1 MLLKLLQRQT
11 YTCLSHRYGPCLC
24 LGGLVLMIVSALQ
37 FGEVV
42 LEWSRDQYHVMFDS
56 YRDNVAGKSFQ
67 NRLCLPMP
75 IDVVYTWV
83 NGTDVELIKELQQVR
98 EQMEEEQKIMR
109 EILGKNATEPTRKS
123 EKQLECLLTH
133 CIKVPMLVLDPAL
146 PANST
151 LKDLPSI
158 HPALQAANNMFF
170 VAKPKNPSTNVTVIV
185 FDCPKDVEAAHSG
198 MFKDNSKQ
206 IVWRGYL
213 TTDKEVPGLVLMQ
226 DLAILSG
233 FPATFKETNQLRTK
247 LPESLASKVK
257 LLQLYSEA
265 SVALLQ
271 LNNPKGFQ
279 ELSKQAKK
287 NMTIDGKELT
297 LNPAYLLWDLS
308 SVSQSKQDEDV
319 SASRFEDNEELR
331 YSLRSI
337 ERHAPWVRHIFIVT
351 NGQIPSWLNLDNPR
365 ITIVTHQEIF
375 QNVSHLPTFSSPA
388 IESHIHRI
396 SGLSQ
401 KFIYL
406 NDDVM
411 FGKDVWPDDFYS
423 HSKGQKVYLTWPV
436 PNCAEGCPGSW
447 IKDGYCDKACNN
459 SACDWDGGDCIGNS
473 GGNRYVAGGGAVG
486 GIGNGPPWQF
496 GAGISGVSYCN
507 QGCANSWLA
516 DKFCDQACNVLSCG
530 FDAGDCGQDHFEEMY
545 KVMLQLNQTY
555 YVIPKGECLPYFSF
569 SEIAKKGVEGSYS
582 DNPIIRH
589 ASVANKWKT
598 IHLIMHSGM
607 NTTVIYLN
615 LTFLNKNDE
624 EFKMQIAVEVDTRE
638 EPKQNTTSVQKSNS
652 DLKSVTSVPEAEMI
666 FEDIPEEKRFPRVR
680 RRRNGTK
687 ESAPEELV
695 IPSVNV
701 SLLPEHVQ
709 LALQKL
715 DLKLLNGDITQKGYN
730 LSKAALLRPFQFL
743 STAKSLVGLEEKD
756 MHNHSEDQKNQ
767 SSREKPYK
775 DVNDGQ
781 KPPVKVKEEVPLRLM
796 GTKETVVTMS
806 TNKHIYKVQR
816 KAILPSQ
823 SMGKK
828 NETREKVL
836 NALILRETQKSK
848 HTGNFVTGE
857 GAQVMEGVKGHE
869 QVDANI
875 KEGLVGRKLQSYAG
889 SYQGFLPWEKKK
901 YFQDLLDEE
910 ESLLKQMSYF
920 TEGKH
925 FGRQL
930 KDTFADSLRYVNK
943 LLNSKFG
950 FTSRKVPAHMPHM
963 IDRTVMQELQD
974 MFPEEF
980 DKTSFHKVRHSEDM
994 QFAFSYF
1001 YYLMSAVQPLNISQ
1015 IFDEV
1020 DTDQSGILSDREIRT
1035 LATRIHELPLSLQDL
1050 TGLEQ
1055 MLINCSKALPAN
1067 ITQIH
1072 VIPPT
1077 QEAYYDPNLPPVTKN
1092 LVTNCKPVTDR
1103 IRKAY
1108 KDKNKYRFEIMG
1120 EEEIAFKMIRTNVS
1134 HVVGQ
1139 LDDIRKNPRKFVCLN
1154 DNIDHNHKDAQT
1166 VKAVLRDFYESMFP
1180 IPSQFELPR
1189 EYRNRFLH
1197 MHELQEWRAY
1207 RDKLKFWTH
1216 CVLVTLIVFT
1226 VISFFAEQLIAL
1238 KRKIFPRRRIQKEV
1252 GHERIKV

>member
-1 MLLKLLQRQT
+1 Q
-11 YTCLSHRYGPCLC
+11 
-24 LGGLVLMIVSALQ
+24 
-37 FGEVV
+37 
-42 LEWSRDQYHVMFDS
+42 
-56 YRDNVAGKSFQ
+56 
-67 NRLCLPMP
+67 
-75 IDVVYTWV
+75 
-83 NGTDVELIKELQQVR
+83 
-98 EQMEEEQKIMR
+98 
-109 EILGKNATEPTRKS
+109 
-123 EKQLECLLTH
+123 
-133 CIKVPMLVLDPAL
+133 
-146 PANST
+146 
-151 LKDLPSI
+151 
-158 HPALQAANNMFF
+158 
-170 VAKPKNPSTNVTVIV
+170 
-185 FDCPKDVEAAHSG
+185 
-198 MFKDNSKQ
+198 
-206 IVWRGYL
+206 
-213 TTDKEVPGLVLMQ
+213 
-226 DLAILSG
+226 
-233 FPATFKETNQLRTK
+233 
-247 LPESLASKVK
+247 
-257 LLQLYSEA
+257 
-265 SVALLQ
+265 
-271 LNNPKGFQ
+271 
-279 ELSKQAKK
+279 
-287 NMTIDGKELT
+287 
-297 LNPAYLLWDLS
+297 
-308 SVSQSKQDEDV
+308 
-319 SASRFEDNEELR
+319 
-331 YSLRSI
+331 
-337 ERHAPWVRHIFIVT
+337 
-351 NGQIPSWLNLDNPR
+351 
-365 ITIVTHQEIF
+365 
-375 QNVSHLPTFSSPA
+375 
-388 IESHIHRI
+388 
-396 SGLSQ
+396 
-401 KFIYL
+401 
-406 NDDVM
+406 
-411 FGKDVWPDDFYS
+411 
-423 HSKGQKVYLTWPV
+423 VYLTWPV

-545 KVMLQLNQTY
+545 NVVLQLNQTY
-555 YVIPKGECLPYFSF
+555 YVVPKGECLPYFSF
-569 SEIAKKGVEGSYS
+569 SEIAKKGIEGSYS

-607 NTTVIYLN
+607 NTTVIYFN

-638 EPKQNTTSVQKSNS
+638 EPKLNTTSVQKSNS
-652 DLKSVTSVPEAEMI
+652 DFKSVTSVPEAEMI

-680 RRRNGTK
+680 RRQNGTR
-687 ESAPEELV
+687 ESVPEEV
-695 IPSVNV
+695 IIPSVNV
-701 SLLPEHVQ
+701 SLLPEDVQ

-715 DLKLLNGDITQKGYN
+715 DLKLLNADITQKGYN

-743 STAKSLVGLEEKD
+743 TTVRSIVDLEKKG
-756 MHNHSEDQKNQ
+756 MHNHSDQKNY
-767 SSREKPYK
+767 SSWEKPYK
-775 DVNDGQ
+775 DVNDG
-781 KPPVKVKEEVPLRLM
+781 KMKTAKANEDVPSKHM
-796 GTKETVVTMS
+796 GTKGTVVTVS
-806 TNKHIYKVQR
+806 TNKHIYKVQP
-816 KAILPSQ
+816 KATLPSQ

-828 NETREKVL
+828 KETREKVL

-848 HTGNFVTGE
+848 HTGNFDAGE
-857 GAQVMEGVKGHE
+857 GAQGMEGGKGRE
-869 QVDANI
+869 QVDANR
-875 KEGLVGRKLQSYAG
+875 KEELVGRKLQSYAG

-901 YFQDLLDEE
+901 YFQDLLDKE

-1226 VISFFAEQLIAL
+1226 VISFFAEQLIAI

>member
-1 MLLKLLQRQT
+1 Q
-11 YTCLSHRYGPCLC
+11 
-24 LGGLVLMIVSALQ
+24 
-37 FGEVV
+37 VV

-109 EILGKNATEPTRKS
+109 EILGKNATEPTKKS

-146 PANST
+146 PTNVT
-151 LKDLPSI
+151 LKDLLSI

-185 FDCPKDVEAAHSG
+185 FDSPKDVEAAHSG
-198 MFKDNSKQ
+198 MLKDNSKH

-226 DLAILSG
+226 DLAFLSG

-308 SVSQSKQDEDV
+308 SVSQSKQDEDI

-365 ITIVTHQEIF
+365 ITVVTHQEIF

-530 FDAGDCGQDHFEEMY
+530 FDAGDCGQDHFDEMY
-545 KVMLQLNQTY
+545 KVTLQLNQTY
-555 YVIPKGECLPYFSF
+555 YVIPKGECLAYFSF
-569 SEIAKKGVEGSYS
+569 SEIAKKGIEGSYS

-607 NTTVIYLN
+607 NATVVYFNI
-615 LTFLNKNDE
+615 TFLNKNDE
-624 EFKMQIAVEVDTRE
+624 EFKVQVAVEADTRE
-638 EPKQNTTSVQKSNS
+638 EPKLNTTSMQKSSS
-652 DLKSVTSVPEAEMI
+652 DFKTVTSIPEAEMI

-687 ESAPEELV
+687 EGLREEVL
-695 IPSVNV
+695 IPSVNM
-701 SLLPEHVQ
+701 SLLPEGVR

-715 DLKLLNGDITQKGYN
+715 DLKLLSGDITQKGFN
-730 LSKAALLRPFQFL
+730 LSKAALLRPFQL
-743 STAKSLVGLEEKD
+743 LPTVKSSTGLEKEV
-756 MHNHSEDQKNQ
+756 HNHSENKNNYTSLQK
-767 SSREKPYK
+767 PPK
-775 DVNDGQ
+775 DVNNG
-781 KPPVKVKEEVPLRLM
+781 KIKSVEAKELPSRLT
-796 GTKETVVTMS
+796 GTKGTVVTMN
-806 TNKHIYKVQR
+806 TNKPIYKV
-816 KAILPSQ
+816 KPKYTLPAQ
-823 SMGKK
+823 SLGNK

-848 HTGNFVTGE
+848 HTGNLDTGE
-857 GAQVMEGVKGHE
+857 DTHGMEGGKEGV
-869 QVDANI
+869 QVDTNVR
-875 KEGLVGRKLQSYAG
+875 EGLVGRKLQFYAG

-901 YFQDLLDEE
+901 YFQDLLEEE

-920 TEGKH
+920 TDGKH

-1077 QEAYYDPNLPPVTKN
+1077 QEAYYDPNLPPVTKS

>member
-1 MLLKLLQRQT
+1 Q
-11 YTCLSHRYGPCLC
+11 
-24 LGGLVLMIVSALQ
+24 
-37 FGEVV
+37 VV

-67 NRLCLPMP
+67 NRLCLPVP

-109 EILGKNATEPTRKS
+109 EILGKNATEPTKKS

-146 PANST
+146 PANFT
-151 LKDLPSI
+151 LKDLPSM

-170 VAKPKNPSTNVTVIV
+170 VAKPKNPSTNVTVII
-185 FDCPKDVEAAHSG
+185 FDSPKDVEAAHSG
-198 MFKDNSKQ
+198 MLKDNSRQ
-206 IVWRGYL
+206 IAWRGYL

-226 DLAILSG
+226 DLAILSE

-247 LPESLASKVK
+247 LPERLASKVK

-287 NMTIDGKELT
+287 NMTIDGKELM

-308 SVSQSKQDEDV
+308 SVSQYKQDEDV

-473 GGNRYVAGGGAVG
+473 GSNRYVAGGGAVG

-545 KVMLQLNQTY
+545 KVVLKLNQTY

-569 SEIAKKGVEGSYS
+569 SEIAKKGIEGSYS

-598 IHLIMHSGM
+598 IHLIMHNGM

-652 DLKSVTSVPEAEMI
+652 DFKSVTSVPEAEMI
-666 FEDIPEEKRFPRVR
+666 FEDIPEEKRFPRAR
-680 RRRNGTK
+680 RRQNGTK
-687 ESAPEELV
+687 ESAPEELI
-695 IPSVNV
+695 IPSVNM
-701 SLLPEHVQ
+701 SLLPEGVQ
-709 LALQKL
+709 LALRKL

-730 LSKAALLRPFQFL
+730 LSKAAFLRPFQFL
-743 STAKSLVGLEEKD
+743 TTAKSIVGLEEKG
-756 MHNHSEDQKNQ
+756 MHNHSENHKNQ
-767 SSREKPYK
+767 SIWDKPYK
-775 DVNDGQ
+775 DVNGGQ
-781 KPPVKVKEEVPLRLM
+781 KNSVKAKEEVPSRLM
-796 GTKETVVTMS
+796 GTKETVVTMN
-806 TNKHIYKVQR
+806 TNKHIYNVQR
-816 KAILPSQ
+816 KAIHPSQ

-848 HTGNFVTGE
+848 HTGNFIPGE
-857 GAQVMEGVKGHE
+857 GAQEMEGVKGHE

-925 FGRQL
+925 FRRQL

-974 MFPEEF
+974 MFSEEF

-1001 YYLMSAVQPLNISQ
+1001 YYLMSAIQPLNISQ

-1103 IRKAY
+1103 IHKAY
-1108 KDKNKYRFEIMG
+1108 KDKTKYRFEIMG

-1216 CVLVTLIVFT
+1216 CVLVALIVFT

-1252 GHERIKV
+1252 GHEQIKV